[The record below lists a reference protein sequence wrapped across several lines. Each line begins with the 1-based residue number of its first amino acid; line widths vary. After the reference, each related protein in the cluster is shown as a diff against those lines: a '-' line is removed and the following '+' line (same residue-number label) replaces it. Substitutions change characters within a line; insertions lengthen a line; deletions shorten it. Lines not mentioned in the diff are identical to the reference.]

1 MQDDI
6 SALLQ
11 KKKNKTLTKKHFNI
25 AKNNCLISVFLKGSF
40 VPSLSREQI
49 LWILTEVMV
58 FNDLAII
65 KLF

>member
-1 MQDDI
+1 MAQWKLVALHKKVMQDDI

-49 LWILTEVMV
+49 L
-58 FNDLAII
+58 
-65 KLF
+65 